1 MSSIKQVQA
10 KIQKILTKELGS
22 VEIDEGGRFIVR
34 NESAVTFLEVIEG
47 FGDDGVIV
55 DIDCPLVT
63 EVPLTNELF
72 KYVATEGQM
81 FAIGGLLVDIDE
93 NNSTGWI
100 MFSYSLIADDLDES
114 ELMHSVLGI
123 SYISNKLDNE
133 LQQRFGGKIFGE

>member
-1 MSSIKQVQA
+1 MSSIKQVQE

-22 VEIDEGGRFIVR
+22 VEIDERGRFIVR
-34 NESAVTFLEVIEG
+34 NDSAITFIEVIEG

-63 EVPLTNELF
+63 DVPLTNELF

-93 NNSTGWI
+93 KHSTGWI

-133 LQQRFGGKIFGE
+133 LQQRFGGRIFGE